1 MCSVWP
7 EFSEVMWRLFFI
19 WTSFVL
25 TACGETPRTPDEAQ
39 NVILSAKDKVEAAI
53 ASNDVEKSVAIA
65 ADARACLEQ
74 LNGVQPAL
82 PPPRMDELRKLAL
95 EAGSMASLA
104 SEKKNRGD
112 KLAGWKV
119 RAFRAAET
127 TVMKTLFLGMAL
139 AADQAGKE
147 RLDLLP
153 ETVRKA
159 ALEGARWVES
169 LCGLPA
175 DAPGGPDWIRVAEEL
190 RKIAEKP
197 PANLRLLITLV
208 LLLKTDF
215 DLALA
220 EIESV
225 NPEEVQDQGNR
236 CLAHAF
242 YGLVY
247 LSQGWPLLGAAQFD
261 QAQQLSKTS
270 EFSRETACTVQL
282 LLMIAYMREQRW
294 EEADRALAA
303 ASRAWPDNPLTT
315 YLTGERLLADGR
327 REEAEESFEKALAG
341 SGGEQLAKHVAE
353 RLKYI
358 REHPEDTHARLL
370 DMNSLTRLLWGMVE
384 DRAKDSDVFRRMSEQ
399 KQRAEALLDDLKKK
413 LPDLPDLG
421 ESGRKLQEWWK

>member
-7 EFSEVMWRLFFI
+7 EFSEVMWRLLLI
-19 WTSFVL
+19 WTSFLL
-25 TACGETPRTPDEAQ
+25 TACGETPRTAEEAQ
-39 NVILSAKDKVEAAI
+39 TLISTAKVKIETAI
-53 ASNDVEKSVAIA
+53 ASNEVEKSVTIA
-65 ADARACLEQ
+65 AEARACLEQ
-74 LNGVQPAL
+74 LNGVQPPL
-82 PPPRMDELRKLAL
+82 PPSRMQELRKLAL
-95 EAGSMASLA
+95 EAGSMASHA
-104 SEKKNRGD
+104 SEKKSRDD

-153 ETVRKA
+153 EAVRKA
-159 ALEGARWVES
+159 ALDGARWVES

-175 DAPGGPDWIRVAEEL
+175 DAGGGPDWIRVAAEL
-190 RKIAEKP
+190 RKIADKP

-225 NPEEVQDQGNR
+225 NPKEVQDDGHR
-236 CLAHAF
+236 CMTHAF

-261 QAQQLSKTS
+261 HVQQLSETS
-270 EFSRETACTVQL
+270 EFSRETACSVQL

-327 REEAEESFEKALAG
+327 REEAKESFEKALAG
-341 SGGEQLAKHVAE
+341 SGGEKLAKHVAE

-370 DMNSLTRLLWGMVE
+370 DMNSLTGLLWSMVE
-384 DRAKDSDVFRRMSEQ
+384 DRAKDSDVFRRISEQ
-399 KQRAEALLDDLKKK
+399 KQRAEALLDDFKKK

-421 ESGRKLQEWWK
+421 EGGRKLQEWWK